1 MKLSPRYHLIIILT
15 VPVNAALY
23 SLILYLIVLI
33 LGLYFIALFDNNI
46 RLFILK
52 LFEWVLGVE
61 CGPRQFVSP
70 KPVVCRQHCLI
81 GALSSTDIGLVH
93 SSSAIGDSSGL

>member
-1 MKLSPRYHLIIILT
+1 M
-15 VPVNAALY
+15 PVNAALH

-46 RLFILK
+46 RLFIFK
-52 LFEWVLGVE
+52 LLEWVLGVE

-81 GALSSTDIGLVH
+81 GALSSTDIGLIH
-93 SSSAIGDSSGL
+93 SSSAIGDSGGL